1 MTDQTIAPVGET
13 AQLLKHLHF
22 ERQDLTAEEVRDVL
36 INGWKEVPGRTH
48 RQLLIQLLDVLSREK
63 KQEVQRQWP
72 VDKDPRVQAVFEI
85 LVDRNAKPG
94 DFEVWEAFAAR
105 RIVDALTK
113 LGELQS
119 GPGVGAW
126 VEKTMQL
133 VELVADSEHANGK
146 TVGDIHRT
154 VLREHLTAAA
164 AQVEA
169 AANTQW
175 LPIAEVSGGKTF
187 MSLDWLPNPP
197 QLENGVQLF
206 VHKSSL
212 NPADQDAVAAATA
225 SHQSLLTEICALA
238 ARADFAFPKLP
249 APVVV
254 HPQVGDLFDR
264 LAAQKYGLTV
274 ADAMLKAALAQIPVA
289 SVTPARRVFLVAT
302 GEVHEGEETY
312 TRHDDAPP
320 PLCDFEV
327 LFSRPVPGMGA
338 DTEPA
343 ARRQDL
349 GRYSFNCSNGCGE
362 CGVRLREFEIFRS
375 ETPEGELIERK
386 VIPEIVSSC
395 CGSEVDVWDS
405 VAEDTC
411 AQVLAAT
418 PRHLNRAP
426 TADDIVKH
434 LKGDRGPLHELLDDM
449 VRRGVANARGQQ
461 LTAPA
466 EKAAA
471 WEVVQGGRTE
481 LVPAAE
487 FVKRSYDAAAM
498 RPLVYGDTPARLPL
512 SDLELECLHIGQAVQ
527 RGAGELPEGYE
538 LQVLVEKGA
547 GTVHLS
553 GPDGESIP
561 LKDRDGGLSA
571 EIDQAVNTA
580 RGEGR

>member
-1 MTDQTIAPVGET
+1 MSDQTINGAGDT
-13 AQLLKHLHF
+13 AQILKHLQF
-22 ERQDLTAEEVRDVL
+22 ERQDLTTEEVRDVL
-36 INGWKEVPGRTH
+36 INGWKEVPGRSH

-63 KQEVQRQWP
+63 KQEPERQRP

-105 RIVDALTK
+105 RIVEALAK
-113 LGELQS
+113 LGEQQS
-119 GPGVGAW
+119 GPGLTAW
-126 VEKTMQL
+126 VEKTMEL
-133 VELVADSEHANGK
+133 VELVADSEHVSGK
-146 TVGDIHRT
+146 TVGNIHRT
-154 VLREHLTAAA
+154 VLREHLAAAA

-175 LPIAEVSGGKTF
+175 LPVAEVSGGKTF
-187 MSLDWLPNPP
+187 MSLDWLPSPP
-197 QLENGVQLF
+197 QLDNGVQLF
-206 VHKSSL
+206 IHKSSL
-212 NPADQDAVAAATA
+212 SAADQAAVTAATA
-225 SHQSLLTEICALA
+225 GHQRLLTEICALA
-238 ARADFAFPKLP
+238 ARADFVFPKLP
-249 APVVV
+249 HPVVV

-327 LFSRPVPGMGA
+327 LFSRPVPGV
-338 DTEPA
+338 DSEA
-343 ARRQDL
+343 AKAVKRHPPS
-349 GRYSFNCSNGCGE
+349 RYSFNCGNGCGE
-362 CGVRLREFEIFRS
+362 CGIVLREYEVFRS
-375 ETPEGELIERK
+375 ETPEGELIERR

-395 CGSEVDVWDS
+395 CGNSVDVWDS
-405 VAEDTC
+405 VAEDLC
-411 AQVLAAT
+411 ALVLAS
-418 PRHLNRAP
+418 PRHPTRAP
-426 TADDIVKH
+426 TADDIVRH
-434 LKGDRGPLHELLDDM
+434 LKGERGPLHEMLDEM
-449 VRRGVANARGQQ
+449 VRRGVANVRGQQ

-466 EKAAA
+466 AKAVA

-487 FVKRSYDAAAM
+487 FVKRTYDAAAM
-498 RPLVYGDTPARLPL
+498 RPLVYGDTPERLPL
-512 SDLELECLHIGQAVQ
+512 SDLELECLHIGQAIQ

-553 GPDGESIP
+553 GFDGVAIP
-561 LKDRDGGLSA
+561 LKDRDGGLST
-571 EIDQAVNTA
+571 EIDQAVNRA
-580 RGEGR
+580 KELGQ